1 MDAPVRPMLRIDPV
15 GAAERDGDGWRTTW
29 SVSSAA
35 PDPVRVRGVTAPHS
49 QFRGQVALA
58 LELPAQGAAT
68 FPLVVRVDGVAGAEI
83 ENAFLIVLVDMGES
97 QWRVLARLRVRVD
110 AEGRP
115 HPRIETVTVQRVGF
129 SGEL

>member
-1 MDAPVRPMLRIDPV
+1 MDAAAKPTLRIDPV

-29 SVSSAA
+29 TVSNAA
-35 PDPVRVRGVTAPHS
+35 PDPVRLRGATAPHS

-58 LELPAQGAAT
+58 LDVPAYGAAT

-83 ENAFLIVLVDMGES
+83 ENAFLIVLVDVGES
-97 QWRVLARLRVRVD
+97 EWRVLARLRVRVE
-110 AEGRP
+110 AGGRP
-115 HPRIETVTVQRVGF
+115 HPRTETVTVQRVGF